1 MTLTQ
6 LLQILRARWKIT
18 FWTLLVVVTMTAA
31 VTVSLPKQYTA
42 TVSVVLD
49 YAEPVLGSA
58 APSQFSTSY
67 LATQIDIIASPKVA
81 RIAAEKLN
89 LASNL
94 AARERFIQETDGRG
108 RIEDW
113 LAVALLQDMQVIPG
127 RESRVIDI
135 GFTSLDAKFSAD
147 VANAFAQAYIE
158 TTLELAVEP
167 ARQSAEWFDR
177 QLAELR
183 VHVETAQRRLTAY
196 QKRRGIVATDASG
209 DLESSR
215 LTALSQQLAV
225 AELEAQAL
233 AEKVKQM
240 EALLA
245 RGASPDSLPEVMG
258 NVFIQ
263 TLKSQLIQ
271 QQTKLNEV
279 KSQVGRNHPEYQVAQ
294 SEVENLNNKLAT
306 EMQTVMT
313 GIRNAAKLA
322 AQRKSEL
329 AKAIEQRKGEVLD
342 VRGEREELPAL
353 MREVDGAQRAY
364 EAALARFSENT
375 LQSRVNQ
382 TNVAVLTPAIEPI
395 NPSSPRPMLNMALAT
410 FLGLFLGVNLSVMT
424 ELLRRRVRSAEDV
437 LSAIDIPLL
446 TVLPAARSRT
456 TRRVSASAPATTP
469 APIELPSAGK
479 SVGQIL
485 FDTGK
490 LSLADVER
498 VLEHQRKGGGRF
510 GDAAVMLKLISPD
523 DLQHALARQFN
534 YPYLR
539 RGEGQLSA
547 ELIAAFNPYD
557 RSVEALRMLR
567 SQLMLRWFEVGHKS
581 LAFASPGRGAGRSFL
596 VANLAVVYSQLGQR
610 TLLIDADLRSG
621 RQSALFKLEDDTGL
635 ATVLAGRATE
645 GAIRSLPQ
653 FLNLSVLPAG
663 PTPPNPLELLS
674 GPAFRALLDEVRGKY
689 DVILLDTPDA
699 ETSADAQTIAA
710 RAGGAI
716 LVARQDVTQLQSLR
730 DLEGNLLSVGA
741 AVIGVVLNTA

>member
-18 FWTLLVVVTMTAA
+18 FWTLLIVVAMTAA
-31 VTVSLPKQYTA
+31 VTASLPKKYLA

-49 YAEPVLGSA
+49 YTEPVLDSA

-94 AARERFIQETDGRG
+94 AARERFIEETDGRG
-108 RIEDW
+108 KIEDW
-113 LAVALLQDMQVIPG
+113 LARALLQDMQVIPS

-158 TTLELAVEP
+158 TTLQLAVEP

-183 VHVETAQRRLTAY
+183 AHVETAQRRLTAY

-225 AELEAQAL
+225 AELEAQAS

-279 KSQVGRNHPEYQVAQ
+279 KQQVGRNHPEFQVAQ
-294 SEVENLNNKLAT
+294 SEVESLNNKLMM

-329 AKAIEQRKGEVLD
+329 AKAIEQRKGEVLE

-353 MREVDGAQRAY
+353 MREVDSAQRSY
-364 EAALARFSENT
+364 EAALARLNENT

-382 TNVAVLTPAIEPI
+382 TNVALLTPAVEPI
-395 NPSSPRPMLNMALAT
+395 DPASPRPMLNLALAT
-410 FLGLFLGVNLSVMT
+410 FFGLFLGVNLSVMT
-424 ELLRRRVRSAEDV
+424 ELLRRRVRGAEDL
-437 LSAIDIPLL
+437 LSAFEIPLL
-446 TVLPAARSRT
+446 TVLPVAKARKIRRGPTVGPT
-456 TRRVSASAPATTP
+456 TFAPSQ
-469 APIELPSAGK
+469 LPVAGK

-485 FDTGK
+485 VDTGK

-498 VLEHQRKGGGRF
+498 VLEQQRKSGGRF

-523 DLQHALARQFN
+523 DLQHTLACQFN

-539 RGEGQLSA
+539 HGDGQLSA
-547 ELIAAFNPYD
+547 ELIAAFDPYD

-567 SQLMLRWFEVGHKS
+567 SQLMLRWFEADHKS
-581 LAFASPGRGAGRSFL
+581 LAFVSPGAGAGRSFL

-610 TLLIDADLRSG
+610 TLLIDADLRNG
-621 RQSALFKLEDDTGL
+621 RQSALFKLDDNVGL
-635 ATVLAGRATE
+635 ATVLAGRPAE
-645 GAIRSLPQ
+645 GAIRTLPQ

-663 PTPPNPLELLS
+663 PRPPNPLELLS
-674 GPAFRALLDEVRGKY
+674 SPAFRALLDEMGNNY

-699 ETSADAQTIAA
+699 EPLADAQTIAA
-710 RAGGAI
+710 RAGGAV
-716 LVARQDVTQLQSLR
+716 LVARQDVTQLQALR
-730 DLEGNLLSVGA
+730 SLEGKLLGVGA
-741 AVIGVVLNTA
+741 AVIGIVLNTA

>member
-1 MTLTQ
+1 M
-6 LLQILRARWKIT
+6 AA
-18 FWTLLVVVTMTAA
+18 VVTA
-31 VTVSLPKQYTA
+31 SLPKKYTA

-49 YAEPVLGSA
+49 YTEPVLGSA
-58 APSQFSTSY
+58 TPSQFSTSY
-67 LATQIDIIASPKVA
+67 LATQIDIITSPKVA

-94 AARERFIQETDGRG
+94 AARERFIEETDGRG
-108 RIEDW
+108 KIEDW
-113 LAVALLQDMQVIPG
+113 LAMALLRDMQVVPG

-135 GFTSLDAKFSAD
+135 GFTSLDAKFSAG

-183 VHVETAQRRLTAY
+183 AHVETAQRRLTAY

-225 AELEAQAL
+225 AELEAQAS

-279 KSQVGRNHPEYQVAQ
+279 KLQVGRNHPEYQMAQ
-294 SEVENLNNKLAT
+294 SEVESLNNKLTT
-306 EMQTVMT
+306 EMQTIMT

-322 AQRKSEL
+322 AQRRSEL
-329 AKAIEQRKGEVLD
+329 AKVIEQRKGEVLD

-364 EAALARFSENT
+364 EAALARFNENT
-375 LQSRVNQ
+375 LQGRVNQ

-395 NPSSPRPMLNMALAT
+395 DPSSPRPMLNMALAS
-410 FLGLFLGVNLSVMT
+410 FFGLFLGVNLSVMT
-424 ELLRRRVRSAEDV
+424 ELLRRRVRSVEDV
-437 LSAIDIPLL
+437 LSTVDIPLL
-446 TVLPAARSRT
+446 TVLPAARARKV
-456 TRRVSASAPATTP
+456 RRVSPSTPATP
-469 APIELPSAGK
+469 APIELPAMGK

-485 FDTGK
+485 VDTGK
-490 LSLADVER
+490 LSLPDVEQ
-498 VLEHQRKGGGRF
+498 VLEQQRKGGGRF

-581 LAFASPGRGAGRSFL
+581 LAFVSPGGGAGRSFL

-621 RQSALFKLEDDTGL
+621 RQDALFKLENDRGL
-635 ATVLAGRATE
+635 ATILAGRAAE

-663 PTPPNPLELLS
+663 PKPPNPLELLS
-674 GPAFRALLDEVRGKY
+674 GPAFRTLLDEVRDKY

-699 ETSADAQTIAA
+699 ETSADAQTMAA
-710 RAGGAI
+710 RAGGAV
-716 LVARQDVTQLQSLR
+716 LVARQDVTPLRALR
-730 DLEGNLLSVGA
+730 DLEGNILSVGA

>member
-1 MTLTQ
+1 MTFTQ

-18 FWTLLVVVTMTAA
+18 FWTLLIVVATTAA
-31 VTVSLPKQYTA
+31 VTASLPKKYLA

-49 YAEPVLGSA
+49 YAEPVLGTE

-94 AARERFIQETDGRG
+94 AARERFIEETDGRG
-108 RIEDW
+108 KIEDW
-113 LAVALLQDMQVIPG
+113 LATALLQDMRVIPA

-183 VHVETAQRRLTAY
+183 AHLETAQRRLIDY

-225 AELEAQAL
+225 AELEAQAS

-245 RGASPDSLPEVMG
+245 RGASPDSLPEVMS

-279 KSQVGRNHPEYQVAQ
+279 KQQVGRNHPEYQVAQ
-294 SEVENLNNKLAT
+294 SEVENLNSKLMT

-329 AKAIEQRKGEVLD
+329 AKAIEQRKGEVLE

-353 MREVDGAQRAY
+353 MREVDSAQRSY
-364 EAALARFSENT
+364 EAALARFNENT
-375 LQSRVNQ
+375 LQSRVNR
-382 TNVAVLTPAIEPI
+382 TNVALLTPAVEPI
-395 NPSSPRPMLNMALAT
+395 DPSSPRPMLNMALAT

-424 ELLRRRVRSAEDV
+424 ELLRRRVRSAEDL
-437 LSAIDIPLL
+437 LSAFDIPLL
-446 TVLPAARSRT
+446 TVLPAAKARKSRRANT
-456 TRRVSASAPATTP
+456 LTPNMSAPA
-469 APIELPSAGK
+469 ELTAVGK

-485 FDTGK
+485 VDTGK

-498 VLEHQRKGGGRF
+498 VLEQQRKTGGRF
-510 GDAAVMLKLISPD
+510 GDAAVMLKLVSPD

-539 RGEGQLSA
+539 PGEGQLSA

-567 SQLMLRWFEVGHKS
+567 SQLMLRWFEAGHKT
-581 LAFASPGRGAGRSFL
+581 LAFVSSSAGAGRSFL

-610 TLLIDADLRSG
+610 TLLIDADLRNA
-621 RQSALFKLEDDTGL
+621 RQSALFKLDDNVGL
-635 ATVLAGRATE
+635 ATLLAGRPAE

-674 GPAFRALLDEVRGKY
+674 SPAFRALLDDLRTKY
-689 DVILLDTPDA
+689 DVILLDTSCA
-699 ETSADAQTIAA
+699 QNSADAQTVAA
-710 RAGGAI
+710 RAGGAV
-716 LVARQDVTQLQSLR
+716 LVARQDVTPLQALR
-730 DLEGNLLSVGA
+730 DLEANLLGVGA

>member
-1 MTLTQ
+1 MTFTQ

-18 FWTLLVVVTMTAA
+18 FWTLLIVVATTAA
-31 VTVSLPKQYTA
+31 VTASLPKKYLA

-49 YAEPVLGSA
+49 YAEPVLGTE

-94 AARERFIQETDGRG
+94 AARERFIEETDGRG
-108 RIEDW
+108 KIEDW
-113 LAVALLQDMQVIPG
+113 LATALLQDMRVIPA

-183 VHVETAQRRLTAY
+183 AHVETAQRRLIEY

-225 AELEAQAL
+225 AELEAQAS

-245 RGASPDSLPEVMG
+245 RGASPDSLPEVMS

-279 KSQVGRNHPEYQVAQ
+279 KQQVGRNHPEYQVAQ
-294 SEVENLNNKLAT
+294 SEVENLNSKLMA

-329 AKAIEQRKGEVLD
+329 AKAIEQRKGEVLE

-353 MREVDGAQRAY
+353 MREVDSAQRSY
-364 EAALARFSENT
+364 EAALARFNENT
-375 LQSRVNQ
+375 LQSRVNR
-382 TNVAVLTPAIEPI
+382 TNVALLTPAVEPI
-395 NPSSPRPMLNMALAT
+395 DPSSPRPMLNMALAT

-424 ELLRRRVRSAEDV
+424 ELLRRRVRSAEDL
-437 LSAIDIPLL
+437 LSAFDIPLL
-446 TVLPAARSRT
+446 TVLPAAKARKSRRANT
-456 TRRVSASAPATTP
+456 LTPNMSAPA
-469 APIELPSAGK
+469 ELTAVGK

-485 FDTGK
+485 VDTGK

-498 VLEHQRKGGGRF
+498 VLEQQRKTGGRF
-510 GDAAVMLKLISPD
+510 GDAAVMLKLVSPD

-539 RGEGQLSA
+539 PGEGQLSA

-567 SQLMLRWFEVGHKS
+567 SQLMLRWFEAGHKT
-581 LAFASPGRGAGRSFL
+581 LAFVSSSAGAGRSFL

-610 TLLIDADLRSG
+610 TLLIDADLRNA
-621 RQSALFKLEDDTGL
+621 RQSALFKLDDNVGL
-635 ATVLAGRATE
+635 ATLLAGRPAE

-674 GPAFRALLDEVRGKY
+674 SPAFRALLDDLRTKY
-689 DVILLDTPDA
+689 DVILLDTSCA
-699 ETSADAQTIAA
+699 QNSADAQTVAA
-710 RAGGAI
+710 RAGGAV
-716 LVARQDVTQLQSLR
+716 LVARQDVTPLQALR
-730 DLEGNLLSVGA
+730 DLEANLLGVGA

>member
-1 MTLTQ
+1 
-6 LLQILRARWKIT
+6 
-18 FWTLLVVVTMTAA
+18 MTAA
-31 VTVSLPKQYTA
+31 VTASLPKKYTA

-49 YAEPVLGSA
+49 YTEPVLGPA
-58 APSQFSTSY
+58 ASSQFSTSY

-94 AARERFIQETDGRG
+94 AARERFIEETDGRG
-108 RIEDW
+108 KIEDW
-113 LAVALLQDMQVIPG
+113 LAAALLQDMQVVPG

-135 GFTSLDAKFSAD
+135 RFTSLDAKFSAD

-183 VHVETAQRRLTAY
+183 AHVETAQRRLSEY

-215 LTALSQQLAV
+215 LAALSQQLAV
-225 AELEAQAL
+225 AELEAQAS

-279 KSQVGRNHPEYQVAQ
+279 KLQVGRNHPEYQVAQ
-294 SEVENLNNKLAT
+294 SEVENLNNKLAA
-306 EMQTVMT
+306 EMQTVMA

-329 AKAIEQRKGEVLD
+329 AKAIEQRKGEVLE
-342 VRGEREELPAL
+342 VRGEREEHPAL
-353 MREVDGAQRAY
+353 MREVDSAQRAY
-364 EAALARFSENT
+364 EAALARFNENT

-395 NPSSPRPMLNMALAT
+395 DPSSPRPMLNMALAT

-437 LSAIDIPLL
+437 LSTVDIPLL
-446 TVLPAARSRT
+446 AVLPAARARKA
-456 TRRVSASAPATTP
+456 RRVLAGAPATPTP
-469 APIELPSAGK
+469 TELPAAGK

-485 FDTGK
+485 VDTGK

-498 VLEHQRKGGGRF
+498 VLEQQRKSGGRF
-510 GDAAVMLKLISPD
+510 GDAAVMLKLVSPD
-523 DLQHALARQFN
+523 ELQHALARQFN

-557 RSVEALRMLR
+557 RCVEALRMLR
-567 SQLMLRWFEVGHKS
+567 SQLMLRWFEVGNKS
-581 LAFASPGRGAGRSFL
+581 LAFVSSGGGAGRSFL

-610 TLLIDADLRSG
+610 TLLIDADLRNG
-621 RQSALFKLEDDTGL
+621 RQDALFKLEDDRGL
-635 ATVLAGRATE
+635 ATVLAGRSAE
-645 GAIRSLPQ
+645 GAIRPLPQ

-663 PTPPNPLELLS
+663 PKPPNPVELLS
-674 GPAFRALLDEVRGKY
+674 GPAFRALLEEVRDKY

-699 ETSADAQTIAA
+699 GTSADAQTIAA
-710 RAGGAI
+710 RAGGAV
-716 LVARQDVTQLQSLR
+716 LVARQDVTPLQALHE
-730 DLEGNLLSVGA
+730 LEGNLLSVGA